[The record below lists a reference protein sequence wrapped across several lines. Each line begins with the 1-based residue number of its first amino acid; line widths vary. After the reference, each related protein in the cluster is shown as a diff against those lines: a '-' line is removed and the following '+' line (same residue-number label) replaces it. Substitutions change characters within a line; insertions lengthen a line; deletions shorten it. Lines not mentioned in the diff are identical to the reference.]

1 MRNFCSNLDLEYKFG
16 IHERESPHHGAVLE
30 WKMIPGQWVLGGLL
44 GGPPINWSVWK
55 IGESHGLGPIPTL
68 RQRLNDV
75 LNLITSYNCLQNVFW
90 GSLNQLLFFVDFI
103 PMFIRNVCCRYV
115 GDSKIQMFFVG
126 HVDNPLVF
134 TWSKVKI
141 SPWQKN
147 SDDKFL

>member
-1 MRNFCSNLDLEYKFG
+1 MRNFCSNLDLEYKFCT
-16 IHERESPHHGAVLE
+16 HERESPHHGAVLE
-30 WKMIPGQWVLGGLL
+30 WKMITGQWVLGGLL
-44 GGPPINWSVWK
+44 GGPQKLVCLKNW
-55 IGESHGLGPIPTL
+55 GIPWFGADPHSETEAKWCSKPNHIISLFTKCLL
-68 RQRLNDV
+68 RFV
-75 LNLITSYNCLQNVFW
+75 KPVTC
-90 GSLNQLLFFVDFI
+90 FFVGFI
-103 PMFIRNVCCRYV
+103 PMFIRNVCSRYV